1 VGPEGV
7 PATARELDYA
17 SAGPQAPHLVPL
29 HERLMMRPSSG
40 RGERS
45 IKDAGNP
52 GITVF
57 AEGGLGTWLGTR
69 WGSLQE
75 QDVYYYVRHQYKDQ
89 ARATWGEDVLGLLQG
104 GSGKK
109 QGVES
114 RPASPNA
121 SLLFGRVV
129 TMNSARD
136 VIDDG
141 VVGISGDT
149 IIHVGTRG
157 DKVPT
162 ELAGAPQ
169 VETSGTLYPGLIEL
183 HNHPAYNEIPL
194 WDPPQK
200 YTNRK
205 LASRQR
211 LRA

>member
-1 VGPEGV
+1 VEKSR
-7 PATARELDYA
+7 ALRAD
-17 SAGPQAPHLVPL
+17 QPL
-29 HERLMMRPSSG
+29 
-40 RGERS
+40 
-45 IKDAGNP
+45 
-52 GITVF
+52 
-57 AEGGLGTWLGTR
+57 
-69 WGSLQE
+69 
-75 QDVYYYVRHQYKDQ
+75 
-89 ARATWGEDVLGLLQG
+89 
-104 GSGKK
+104 
-109 QGVES
+109 
-114 RPASPNA
+114 
-121 SLLFGRVV
+121 LLFGRVV